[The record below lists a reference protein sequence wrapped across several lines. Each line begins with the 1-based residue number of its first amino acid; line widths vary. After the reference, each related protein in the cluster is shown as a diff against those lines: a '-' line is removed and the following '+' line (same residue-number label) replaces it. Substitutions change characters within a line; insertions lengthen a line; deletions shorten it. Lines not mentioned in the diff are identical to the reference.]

1 MASKICSLHLKQTDL
16 SKDDLIGGRFFLSV
30 KTDALPSNI
39 SWKKRL
45 LETVLPLPKC
55 HVSKNVGIEVLTASV
70 LGGRNTSKQNT

>member
-16 SKDDLIGGRFFLSV
+16 SKDDLIGGRLSV
-30 KTDALPSNI
+30 KTDALPSSI

-55 HVSKNVGIEVLTASV
+55 HVSKNEGIEVLTVSV
-70 LGGRNTSKQNT
+70 LGARNTSKQNT